1 MEKQYVVYFIGEE
14 PFQNRVKI
22 GKSKNVQERI
32 MQLQTGNP
40 NKLYVLKR
48 IILGSSEEM
57 NNLETRLHRELK
69 EKNINGEWFE
79 LSLAE
84 IEEVY
89 VRALGLQVVVA
100 RNDVHVV
107 VNVNIDVNRTC
118 VDCGKTFRTIQ
129 HLNNHKQRKIPCII
143 RGVAPEQIN
152 NPNRCIFC
160 NKIFVQHQH
169 LTRHHKTCKLK
180 NDRTENLINKVKY
193 EQEIRI
199 MKEQREIDKQEQEQ
213 KFKEQERKDKE
224 MDETIQKIIE
234 RLEKVENNQQNSPST
249 TYTNCK

>member
-57 NNLETRLHRELK
+57 NYLETRLHKELK

-89 VRALGLQVVVA
+89 VRAVKPQVVPIA
-100 RNDVHVV
+100 IAMEGAHIVV
-107 VNVNIDVNRTC
+107 DVNINANKTC
-118 VDCGKTFRTIQ
+118 AECSKVFRAPALLERHKKRKT
-129 HLNNHKQRKIPCII
+129 PCLL
-143 RGVAPEQIN
+143 REVAPEHAN

-160 NKIFVQHQH
+160 NNVFSKKEH
-169 LTRHHKTCKLK
+169 LTRHHKICRIK
-180 NDRTENLINKVKY
+180 NGGMEILVDKVKY
-193 EQEIRI
+193 DQEIRLL
-199 MKEQREIDKQEQEQ
+199 KEQREIDKQEQE
-213 KFKEQERKDKE
+213 RKDKKI
-224 MDETIQKIIE
+224 DETLQKIIE
-234 RLEKVENNQQNSPST
+234 RLEKVENNQQ
-249 TYTNCK
+249 KQFQREL